1 MKEKKT
7 MKNAG
12 KSHFLTLGGVAIA
25 SILAGMLI
33 ASRLDWTSPTDAAP
47 GAEKGKAA
55 EAAVAA
61 GPGSNLFVDIAKRD
75 TPSVVNISTTQFIKQ
90 RQPFNRRRR
99 QPSPFD
105 DFFGQD
111 DFWERFFGEMPERD
125 LKQQSLGSGFIVDK
139 EGYILT
145 NNHVVAKADDI
156 KVTLSDGRSYD
167 AEVKGTDPKTDIAL
181 IKIDA
186 ENHLP
191 VAALGDSDALEVGEW
206 VMAIG
211 NPFGLKHT
219 VTVGVVS
226 AKGRTIGA
234 GPYDDFIQTDASINP
249 GNSGGPLINMKGEVI
264 GINSAIIGQGIGFAI
279 PVNLARNIM
288 DQLKEKGA
296 VTRGWLGVQIQTVTP
311 ELAESLGLDEAK
323 GALIAGIF
331 RGDPADEAGIEVGD
345 VVVEFDGAPVKSDRD
360 LVSRVGN
367 SIVGSTVKVRVVR
380 NGKEMSIDVKLAK
393 RADDEEQI
401 AAGGDSDPIQP
412 FKLGI
417 TTQDLTVELAERMR
431 LGEAKG
437 VLVTEVESGSP
448 ADRAG
453 IRRGDIITEVNRQE
467 VEKIKDLMSILKK
480 SPRNEKLL
488 FLVKRAQG
496 SVFVVVKPE
505 KEQD

>member
-1 MKEKKT
+1 
-7 MKNAG
+7 MKNA
-12 KSHFLTLGGVAIA
+12 KRRNLFTLGGVAIA

-33 ASRLDWTSPTDAAP
+33 ASKLDWTSPTGAALD
-47 GAEKGKAA
+47 AEKGKGV
-55 EAAVAA
+55 EAAAA
-61 GPGSNLFVDIAKRD
+61 AVPGSNLFVEIAKRD

-90 RQPFNRRRR
+90 RQQFNRRRR

-105 DFFGQD
+105 EFFGQD

-139 EGYILT
+139 DGYILT

-156 KVTLSDGRSYD
+156 KVTLSDGRSYE
-167 AEVKGTDPKTDIAL
+167 AVVKGTDPKTDIAL

-288 DQLKEKGA
+288 GQLKEKGT

-311 ELAESLGLDEAK
+311 ELAETLGLDGTE
-323 GALIAGIF
+323 GALIAGVF
-331 RGDPADEAGIEVGD
+331 RGDPADKAGIEVGD

-367 SIVGSTVKVRVVR
+367 TMVGKTVKVKVVR
-380 NGKEMSIDVKLAK
+380 DGREKSIDVKLAK
-393 RADDEEQI
+393 RTDGEEQA
-401 AAGGDSDPIQP
+401 AAGSDSDPNQP

-417 TTQDLTVELAERMR
+417 TTQDLTEELAERMR
-431 LGEAKG
+431 LDEAEG

-448 ADRAG
+448 ADKAG
-453 IRRGDIITEVNRQE
+453 LRRGDIITEVNRQE
-467 VEKIKDLMSILKK
+467 VKKIQDLKLILKN
-480 SPRNEKLL
+480 SPNDGKLL
-488 FLVKRAQG
+488 FLVKREQG
-496 SVFVVVKPE
+496 NVFVVVKPE
-505 KEQD
+505 REQD